1 MSDYH
6 TWMRDVRAALMQ
18 KGKQVT
24 KAEAMRGMSAEQ
36 KRKASGVNFM
46 TDDVVQW
53 RSLAGGNLR
62 VEVSYTFFCGKPLW
76 GLTVF
81 CVGDLAMDA
90 SEWDHAL
97 SDCYGDIASL
107 ASRVDELDRGGR
119 ERIKALAEAKR

>member
-6 TWMRDVRAALMQ
+6 TWMREVREALMH
-18 KGKQVT
+18 KGQQVT
-24 KAEAMRGMSAEQ
+24 KEVAMRGMSADQ
-36 KRKASGVNFM
+36 KRKASGKNFM

-62 VEVSYTFFCGKPLW
+62 VEVSYSWFMNAPLW

-81 CVGDLAMDA
+81 CVGELAQDGP
-90 SEWDHAL
+90 EWDHAL
-97 SDCYGDIASL
+97 SDCYRDVASL

-119 ERIKALAEAKR
+119 ERIAALVEAKA